1 MVNETITPTDAMHQW
16 LQEREIRQ
24 FLEAL
29 HQFGEAGRQALL
41 NNRSRLQERFDAG
54 YRPTPLPETQDIRS
68 GSWRVTDI
76 PLDLRDRRVE
86 ITGPPERK
94 MIVNALNSGA
104 QVFMADFEDACS
116 PSWGNICAGQYYL
129 WQAVRRQIDFRDE
142 ERGKAYVLNE
152 RTATLMVRPRGWH
165 LNERHINIQG
175 KPMSATL
182 FDTGLYLFLNAQTLI
197 DQGSGPYLY
206 LPKIENHQEAAYWAS
221 VLDYMVRYLRL
232 PEGILKVT
240 VLIETITAAF
250 EMEEILYALRHYI
263 VGMNAGRWDYLFSI
277 IKKFRHDPHFLLP
290 DRARVTM
297 TAPFMTAY
305 AERLVDVCQ
314 RRGAAPIGGM
324 SAFVPSSHEEV
335 NRYAFAQVK
344 ADKLREQQQG
354 FVGTW
359 VAHPALV
366 AVAHSV
372 FTAESMTARAS
383 PPSEANPNLDH
394 ARKTSTTAAAS
405 SDASHLFADPL
416 GIGHPQLLEHDT
428 ASVDL
433 LQVIE
438 HGPITELGMRNNIR
452 VGLLYMAHWLAGK
465 GAVTVNNLM
474 EDAATAEISR
484 AQLWQWLRHR
494 VVLDDGR
501 TCTPELFDTL
511 LHEEIR
517 SLPFELADK
526 PDALR
531 QLTQAIRLF
540 KQMVTS
546 MDFEEFLTLPAY
558 ELID

>member
-277 IKKFRHDPHFLLP
+277 IKNRISLCNIYKSTSTNNLIYTTLQESLTNNVCPIYKHLQKLFVKLTIKLHFVLENFLLN
-290 DRARVTM
+290 
-297 TAPFMTAY
+297 
-305 AERLVDVCQ
+305 C
-314 RRGAAPIGGM
+314 RGRI
-324 SAFVPSSHEEV
+324 
-335 NRYAFAQVK
+335 
-344 ADKLREQQQG
+344 
-354 FVGTW
+354 
-359 VAHPALV
+359 
-366 AVAHSV
+366 
-372 FTAESMTARAS
+372 
-383 PPSEANPNLDH
+383 
-394 ARKTSTTAAAS
+394 
-405 SDASHLFADPL
+405 
-416 GIGHPQLLEHDT
+416 ILLN
-428 ASVDL
+428 
-433 LQVIE
+433 
-438 HGPITELGMRNNIR
+438 G
-452 VGLLYMAHWLAGK
+452 
-465 GAVTVNNLM
+465 
-474 EDAATAEISR
+474 
-484 AQLWQWLRHR
+484 
-494 VVLDDGR
+494 
-501 TCTPELFDTL
+501 
-511 LHEEIR
+511 
-517 SLPFELADK
+517 
-526 PDALR
+526 
-531 QLTQAIRLF
+531 
-540 KQMVTS
+540 
-546 MDFEEFLTLPAY
+546 
-558 ELID
+558 